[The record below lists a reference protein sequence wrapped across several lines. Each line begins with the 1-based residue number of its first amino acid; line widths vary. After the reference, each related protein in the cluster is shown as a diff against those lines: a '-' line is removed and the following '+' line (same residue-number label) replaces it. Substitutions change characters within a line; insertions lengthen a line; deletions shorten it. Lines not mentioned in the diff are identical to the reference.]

1 MIAFLYAKFTPFAR
15 PHGKEAFLKALRAGD
30 RVLDVGCGNNSPMRA
45 KLCAPAVH
53 YTGLDIG
60 NYNQRPD
67 SIQSAD
73 EYIVTS
79 SAEFA
84 STIEAS
90 VGTFDA
96 VVSSHN
102 LEHCDEPDRVLNA
115 MCAALK
121 SGGRLYLSFPSESS
135 VNFPRRRKDTLNFFD
150 DPTHTQPPNLAQV
163 LAVLRKSALQIEF
176 IAVRHRP
183 FIPMLIGLVLEP
195 LSYLT
200 QRSMPLG
207 TTWALYG
214 FETVIWAAR
223 RQG

>member
-1 MIAFLYAKFTPFAR
+1 MISFLYRKFAPFVR
-15 PHGKEAFLKALRAGD
+15 PHGKEAFLKAMRAGD

-45 KLCAPAVH
+45 KLCATAVH

-60 NYNQRPD
+60 DYNQRLD
-67 SIQSAD
+67 SIKSAD

-79 SAEFA
+79 PAEFA

-90 VGTFDA
+90 VSTFHA

-102 LEHCDEPDRVLNA
+102 LEHCDEPDRVLTA

-121 SGGRLYLSFPSESS
+121 PGGRLYLSFPSEAT
-135 VNFPRRRKDTLNFFD
+135 VKFPRRRKDTLNFFD
-150 DPTHTQPPNLAQV
+150 DPTHTQPPNLAHV
-163 LAVLRKSALQIEF
+163 LAILRKSDLQIEF
-176 IAVRHRP
+176 MAVRHRP

-195 LSYLT
+195 ISYVT
-200 QRSMPLG
+200 QRAMPLG

-223 RQG
+223 H